1 MNFVSGADNPRGIA
15 SSTRCRDNGNP
26 SMKYADGVTHVQVGD
41 RIRLENGEEATVTD
55 FAAIVVRTDRGA
67 IVQKNDGFMEKIVFV
82 RRAGPS
88 R

>member
-1 MNFVSGADNPRGIA
+1 MSFANGAGDR
-15 SSTRCRDNGNP
+15 RCYSFDHGNT
-26 SMKYADGVTHVQVGD
+26 SMKYADGVTEVQVGD

-67 IVQKNDGFMEKIVFV
+67 FAEQTAETMEKIVFLKRV
-82 RRAGPS
+82 GPP